1 MDKHFFFLL
10 CFPLV
15 TLDIIFFKP
24 RANDYTTQQLILIQ
38 GMFFLK
44 LCANAYI
51 ITNVSCLRT
60 CFSFLTGTF

>member
-24 RANDYTTQQLILIQ
+24 RSPTGLPSKRGPGLESFSRADRGI
-38 GMFFLK
+38 GGVRGPLK
-44 LCANAYI
+44 KRKQNSTWVEAP
-51 ITNVSCLRT
+51 
-60 CFSFLTGTF
+60 